1 MTARIVLINPARRF
15 IANRF
20 GLGYQI
26 PLGLVAIGG
35 PLLDAGYAVK
45 LIDNDLLGWSLERL
59 VREVADFKPGY
70 VLLGHSGPTAA
81 HKIAI
86 QTIRAVR
93 RAFPA
98 VWIVY
103 GGVFPSYA
111 DRSILQDCPDIDVI
125 VRGEGEQTTLDL
137 IAAWETGLPL
147 ENVEGISW
155 RRDGQVVANRSAAPI
170 RDLDAYRPG
179 YELVDWPRYTM
190 FGFRSAAGLQFSRGC
205 PLTCAYCGQ

>member
-26 PLGLVAIGG
+26 PLGLVSIGG

-86 QTIRAVR
+86 QTIRAIR

-98 VWIVY
+98 VRIVY

-111 DRSILQDCPDIDVI
+111 DRSIL
-125 VRGEGEQTTLDL
+125 
-137 IAAWETGLPL
+137 
-147 ENVEGISW
+147 
-155 RRDGQVVANRSAAPI
+155 RRTV
-170 RDLDAYRPG
+170 
-179 YELVDWPRYTM
+179 
-190 FGFRSAAGLQFSRGC
+190 
-205 PLTCAYCGQ
+205 YCV